1 MRPFLW
7 ALAALVPAW
16 ACEVPTEIADVADP
30 RAEIERE
37 VSSTSIPSVSAIVV
51 NAESVVWRGSYGS
64 ADAGRPADEHTFYD
78 VASVSKLVVV
88 TAVMQLVE
96 QGLLDLETDVNDYL
110 PFPVAH
116 PAHPGVP
123 VTVRHLLTHTSGLSW
138 PNTDADVPGY
148 YTAYPLDGSPPLGA
162 WLPEFIVPEGAHYA
176 PGVWRS
182 SAPGEQE
189 HYSNIGVSL
198 LAHLVEVVAQTDFN
212 TYARERIF
220 APLQM
225 SSTSFAYA
233 DLDMAHAARPYGSGG
248 WAPFTRGRGYP
259 SGDLKTTP
267 EDFSHLLMAY
277 LREGEYQGRRILQPS
292 TVRRILSVEN
302 PASGL
307 CLIWAF
313 TLGGWYGHSG
323 GKDGVAAY
331 AEIQPERGVAL
342 MIVANQRHSAVYPG
356 HRIHSL
362 VRRIAWEEG

>member
-1 MRPFLW
+1 MRTVLL
-7 ALAALVPAW
+7 ALAALVPAS
-16 ACEVPTEIADVADP
+16 ACSVPTEIADVADS
-30 RAEIERE
+30 RAELEEAFRA
-37 VSSTSIPSVSAIVV
+37 TSIPSVSAIVV
-51 NAESVVWRGSYGS
+51 NAESVVWQESYGF
-64 ADAGRPADEHTFYD
+64 ADVDRPADELTFYD

-96 QGLLDLETDVNDYL
+96 QGLLDLDADVDDYL
-110 PFPVAH
+110 PFHVVH
-116 PAHPGVP
+116 PAHPDVP
-123 VTVRHLLTHTSGLSW
+123 VTIHHLLTHTSGLTW
-138 PNTDADVPGY
+138 PETDADVPGLY
-148 YTAYPLDGSPPLGA
+148 VPYPMDAAPPLGT
-162 WLPEFIVPEGAHYA
+162 WLPEFILPGGAHYV
-176 PGVWRS
+176 PTVWRA

-189 HYSNIGVSL
+189 FYSNIGVSL
-198 LAHLVEVVAQTDFN
+198 AAYLVEVVAQTDFN
-212 TYARERIF
+212 AYVRERIF

-233 DLDMAHAARPYGSGG
+233 DLDMAHAARPYGRGG
-248 WAPFTRGRGYP
+248 WAAFTRVRPYP

-277 LREGEYQGRRILQPS
+277 LGEGAYQGRRILQPS

-307 CLIWAF
+307 CLIWAW

-331 AEIQPERGVAL
+331 AEIHPERGVAL

-356 HRIHSL
+356 GRLHAL
-362 VRRIAWEEG
+362 VRRIAWGDG